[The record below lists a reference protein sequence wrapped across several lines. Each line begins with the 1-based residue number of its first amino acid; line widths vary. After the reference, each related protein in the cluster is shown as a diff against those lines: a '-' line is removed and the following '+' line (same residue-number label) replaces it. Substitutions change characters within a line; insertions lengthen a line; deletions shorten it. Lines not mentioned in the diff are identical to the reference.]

1 MTPAKK
7 SSRLEL
13 TKEQRALVLQN
24 TETKANESEL
34 TDNASSTQTEP
45 DRPISPDSP
54 RISKQ

>member
-7 SSRLEL
+7 SFRLEL

-24 TETKANESEL
+24 TEMKANELEP
-34 TDNASSTQTEP
+34 TDNALSTQTEP
-45 DRPISPDSP
+45 KRPISPDSP